1 MEKVQGET
9 VQDFEMGREKNYW
22 TAFQSLEPPGITYS
36 CRRGVLLFIFE
47 KSFIYIYIYIFI
59 YLFIFIYYIFLYIYL
74 YIYICLYSYIYL
86 YLLLFIFEKLLCR
99 KVTCGKLGVMQIILV
114 HTNCVQ

>member
-1 MEKVQGET
+1 MQGET
-9 VQDFEMGREKNYW
+9 VEDFEMGREKNYW

-47 KSFIYIYIYIFI
+47 KSFIYIYLYRYLYIIY
-59 YLFIFIYYIFLYIYL
+59 FLYIYL
-74 YIYICLYSYIYL
+74 CTYTCLYIYIYL

>member
-1 MEKVQGET
+1 ME
-9 VQDFEMGREKNYW
+9 DFEMGREKNYW

-47 KSFIYIYIYIFI
+47 KSFIYIY
-59 YLFIFIYYIFLYIYL
+59 
-74 YIYICLYSYIYL
+74 L